1 MMEDRVCMFEGKPQK
16 YGSQLIKGKDGKWHI
31 YQLLDADKVD
41 DYRKAAGMKPL
52 EEYLKQMGAL
62 Y

>member
-1 MMEDRVCMFEGKPQK
+1 MG
-16 YGSQLIKGKDGKWHI
+16 GKDGKWHV

-41 DYRKAAGMKPL
+41 DYRKAAGMQPL